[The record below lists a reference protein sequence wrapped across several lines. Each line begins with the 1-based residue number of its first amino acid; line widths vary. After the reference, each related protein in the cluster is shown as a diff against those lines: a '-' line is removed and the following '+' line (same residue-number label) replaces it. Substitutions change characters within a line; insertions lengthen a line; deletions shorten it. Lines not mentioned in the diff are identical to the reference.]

1 MMDFLGQ
8 LSNKTSCFDDFWMVA
23 TCTLD
28 RVGSK
33 LFMFQASL
41 QDDAWVF
48 NGVYSYILGPEKGLH
63 KEAILSD

>member
-1 MMDFLGQ
+1 MIDFLGQ
-8 LSNKTSCFDDFWMVA
+8 LSNKTSCFDDFWMVP

-48 NGVYSYILGPEKGLH
+48 ILISWVLKKVSL
-63 KEAILSD
+63 